1 MQTSRRAYNR
11 NKDLI
16 ISTVESLKQN
26 EYVRLR
32 KLTPRESLR
41 LMGIEDPDIDKM
53 LYKSG
58 NSEDQ
63 LYKQAGNSIIVDVL
77 YELFR
82 KLFVHRGADI
92 GQSEPLY

>member
-1 MQTSRRAYNR
+1 MQTSRRAYNA
-11 NKDLI
+11 NKNRI
-16 ISTVESLKQN
+16 ISTVENLKQN

-32 KLTPRESLR
+32 MLTPRESLR
-41 LMGIEDPDIDKM
+41 LMGLDDADVDKM

-63 LYKQAGNSIIVDVL
+63 LYREAGNSIVVDVL
-77 YELFR
+77 YEIFR
-82 KLFVHRGADI
+82 KLFVHRGADV

>member
-16 ISTVESLKQN
+16 INTVENLKQN

-32 KLTPRESLR
+32 MLTSRESLR
-41 LMGIEDPDIDKM
+41 LMGLDDTDVDKM

-63 LYKQAGNSIIVDVL
+63 LFRQAGNSIVVDVL
-77 YELFR
+77 YHLFR

>member
-1 MQTSRRAYNR
+1 MQTSRRAYNA
-11 NKDLI
+11 NKNRI
-16 ISTVESLKQN
+16 ISTVENLKQN

-41 LMGIEDPDIDKM
+41 LMGIEDADIDKM

-63 LYKQAGNSIIVDVL
+63 LYKEAGNSIIVDCL

-82 KLFVHRGADI
+82 KLFIDRGADI

>member
-32 KLTPRESLR
+32 MLTPRESLR
-41 LMGIEDPDIDKM
+41 LMGLEDPDIDKM

-63 LYKQAGNSIIVDVL
+63 LFRQAGNSIVVDVI

-82 KLFVHRGADI
+82 KLFIDRGADI